1 MGEFFVAILILKMEE
16 NIHHLWHVTLNY
28 FKKGKDATE
37 MQNKF
42 FTVYGEGSVTD

>member
-1 MGEFFVAILILKMEE
+1 MEE

-42 FTVYGEGSVTD
+42 FTVYGDGSVTD